1 MFEKTRLI
9 SIIMT
14 NRLVMLRKQALFV
27 RRGKQEPQMNF
38 SDVMAGCLRL

>member
-14 NRLVMLRKQALFV
+14 NRLVMLRKQSLFV
-27 RRGKQEPQMNF
+27 RRGKRAPQMNF